1 MKLALVRRGG
11 VAGMAR
17 KSVLHTEHGSA
28 QDREIR
34 QLVEA
39 AELPRFSEGT
49 LRTGPDRLRYTLT
62 VDDGDAHHSVTFDEE
77 HTPAELRPLM
87 EAILRHA
94 ASADDPEATRA

>member
-17 KSVLHTEHGSA
+17 RSVLETEQGSA
-28 QDREIR
+28 NDREIR

-39 AELPRFSEGT
+39 ADLTRFTEGT

-62 VDDGDAHHSVTFDEE
+62 IEDAGAHHSITFDEE
-77 HTPAELRPLM
+77 HTPAALRPLM

-94 ASADDPEATRA
+94 APEEDPEATRA

>member
-1 MKLALVRRGG
+1 MRIALVRRGG

-17 KSVLHTEHGSA
+17 KSVLHTEAGSA
-28 QDREIR
+28 QDREFR
-34 QLVEA
+34 QLIDA

-62 VDDGDAHHSVTFDEE
+62 VEDGDAHHSITFDEE
-77 HTPAELRPLM
+77 HTPPEIRPLM

-94 ASADDPEATRA
+94 AAGEDPEATRA

>member
-1 MKLALVRRGG
+1 MRIALVRRGG

-17 KSVLHTEHGSA
+17 KSVLRTEDGSA

-34 QLVEA
+34 QLIDA

-62 VDDGDAHHSVTFDEE
+62 IEDGDAHHSVTFDEE
-77 HTPAELRPLM
+77 HTPAQLRPLM

-94 ASADDPEATRA
+94 ATGEDPEATKA